1 MNESI
6 ISINSLTKK
15 YNDVIA
21 LNNVSLEIPKTI
33 LVYPFQFDHIPKQTI
48 TAKITQIG
56 TTITATIKLA
66 VKEWVNEGFKKSVR

>member
-1 MNESI
+1 MTRAI
-6 ISINSLTKK
+6 PLITLG
-15 YNDVIA
+15 IA
-21 LNNVSLEIPKTI
+21 IDKLEIPKTI
-33 LVYPFQFDHIPKQTI
+33 LVYPFQFDHIPKQTM